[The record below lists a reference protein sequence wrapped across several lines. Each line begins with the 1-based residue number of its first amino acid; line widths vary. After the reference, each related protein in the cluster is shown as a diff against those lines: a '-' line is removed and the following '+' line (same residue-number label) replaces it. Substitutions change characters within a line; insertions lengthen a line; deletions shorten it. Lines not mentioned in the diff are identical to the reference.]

1 MEKKNET
8 NLICLQGIVVFMPFD
23 VGSKSE
29 TLAPILYLNR
39 DKKIRLY
46 KKGDNPFENS
56 TFIDY
61 DGKSVETQGELVG
74 ENKLKVHS
82 IRIINKVNDNELPQV

>member
-8 NLICLQGIVVFMPFD
+8 NLICLQGIVVFMPVD
-23 VGSKSE
+23 AGSKSE

-46 KKGDNPFENS
+46 KRGDNPFENS
-56 TFIDY
+56 TFNDY
-61 DGKSVETQGELVG
+61 DGKHVEVQGEFVHG
-74 ENKLKVHS
+74 NKLKVLS
-82 IRIINKVNDNELPQV
+82 IRIINKEYDNELSEM